1 VRHSSLHT
9 VQCPIG
15 RSVAILGE
23 RWTFVILRE
32 SFKGARRFEDYLE
45 GTGIAR
51 NILAERLKA
60 LVEHGILDRR
70 PYAEHASR
78 TLHEYRLTDKGL
90 DLYPILV
97 TLVEWGTKY
106 GDFEETPLTL
116 THKSCGHV
124 TRPQFVCSECGEP
137 IHAREMLATGPSAQ
151 RVVA

>member
-1 VRHSSLHT
+1 MRHSSLHT

-78 TLHEYRLTDKGL
+78 TLHEYRLTAKGL

-106 GDFEETPLTL
+106 GDFDEVPLTL
-116 THKSCGHV
+116 THKNCGSETH
-124 TRPQFVCSECGEP
+124 PQFVCSECGEP
-137 IHAREMLATGPSAQ
+137 IDAREMQATGPSAQ